1 MARQAPPKKNSR
13 LNIMAPYFVQQR
25 EFERR
30 LLRDAYAAAEGDL
43 DTCAAI
49 LGVYPHYIKARA
61 KLLGAV
67 FGQEPKHE
75 PPGLALDA
83 WNATARSGRDR
94 KLLLERTADD
104 RERDADP
111 VDERLHDVAEP
122 GEGG

>member
-1 MARQAPPKKNSR
+1 MPAKAPQKRNSR

-30 LLRDAYAAAEGDL
+30 LIREAYAAADGDL

-67 FGQEPKHE
+67 FGAEPKHE

-83 WNATARSGRDR
+83 WNATARSGRYR
-94 KLLLERTADD
+94 KAHSERTPDD

-111 VDERLHDVAEP
+111 INDRLHDAPEP

>member
-1 MARQAPPKKNSR
+1 MARKAPPKKNSR

-30 LLRDAYAAAEGDL
+30 LIREAYAAAEGDL

-49 LGVYPHYIKARA
+49 LGVYPHYVKARA

-67 FGQEPKHE
+67 FGTEPKHE

-83 WNATARSGRDR
+83 WNATARSGRYR
-94 KLLLERTADD
+94 KSQPERTSDD
-104 RERDADP
+104 RERDAEPIPDG
-111 VDERLHDVAEP
+111 LHDAAQP
-122 GEGG
+122 REGG

>member
-1 MARQAPPKKNSR
+1 MARKTPAKRNTR
-13 LNIMAPYFVQQR
+13 LHIMAPYFVQQR

-30 LLRDAYAAAEGDL
+30 LIRDAYAAAGEDL
-43 DTCAAI
+43 ETCAAI

-94 KLLLERTADD
+94 KHQSERTPDD
-104 RERDADP
+104 RERDAEP
-111 VDERLHDVAEP
+111 VDERLHDAVEP